1 MGPPNAL
8 KRFKALLDSRFKIL
22 RTLDLNLESTSHLDE
37 HALKRFKAFWG
48 AETGFKIPD
57 LESWES

>member
-37 HALKRFKAFWG
+37 HALKRSGGPRLDSRFQ
-48 AETGFKIPD
+48 I
-57 LESWES
+57 